1 MLKNKTFTYKIHTCF
16 KNFYFSWI
24 PCGGDIAVLE
34 DDPDRAGD
42 DALADAGD
50 DAARHQHV
58 LHGCSIGIAIYTT
71 QSNTSIKGRT

>member
-1 MLKNKTFTYKIHTCF
+1 M
-16 KNFYFSWI
+16 
-24 PCGGDIAVLE
+24 LE

-58 LHGCSIGIAIYTT
+58 LHGRWIGIAIYTT
-71 QSNTSIKGRT
+71 KSNAYK